1 MNENYSSAAASLSC
15 LFPSI
20 EEVHRFEYE
29 GSSVTCPHP
38 SQDSVGI
45 SCYFEDF
52 YAVAEGN
59 ALTIF
64 QFTDKD
70 GDAISDIIAE
80 IEFDNVLKFLQ
91 WDISGRCLAL
101 SDDQGI
107 IHLVNRNGLLLFSKQ
122 VFSGEIFPLR
132 LSSLNRLLQ
141 LPLVLVLEACNL
153 SETSHHRSLYVLY
166 FLMEVFWPLES
177 WICFDSVN

>member
-1 MNENYSSAAASLSC
+1 MNENYSSVAASLSC

-29 GSSVTCPHP
+29 GSSVTQHL

-64 QFTDKD
+64 EFKDKD

-91 WDISGRCLAL
+91 WDISGQCLAL

-107 IHLVNRNGLLLFSKQ
+107 IHLVNRGGLLLFSKQ
-122 VFSGEIFPLR
+122 VFSGEILLLSLR
-132 LSSLNRLLQ
+132 LSSLIRLLQ
-141 LPLVLVLEACNL
+141 SPLV
-153 SETSHHRSLYVLY
+153 
-166 FLMEVFWPLES
+166 
-177 WICFDSVN
+177 